1 VVQLANP
8 AEIEGGGIDVASGY
22 LYSPQALTRRLEKVR
37 AKMEEMGV
45 DSLLLTH
52 PDNRRYMSGFS
63 GHDQPPLDTA
73 GFLLIGPNDLC
84 LITDGRYGIQASREL
99 APELGISLAVHI
111 GKLIPT
117 VTEQIKNRNCKR
129 LGFESAH
136 LIHLWWQQLGEA
148 LPDSK
153 LVPTKSVVEPLR
165 MVKDEDELRILRR
178 AIAISDEAFNIVS
191 RRIEV
196 GMTEKQVAW
205 DIERTMRELGA
216 DERAFG
222 SIVAAGPNG
231 ALAHAV
237 PGDRPIREGEPIVID
252 MGAKLEGYSS
262 DMTRTICLGEPT
274 DKFREIYNIVLEAH
288 LRAEREL
295 KPGMSGREA
304 DALSRDVIE
313 GAGYG
318 EQFTHSLGHGIGLE
332 VHEGPSLRKTVEDT
346 IPEGAVTSVE
356 PGIYIEGWG
365 GVRIED
371 LVLFRHDGVEVLTQA
386 DKQDFMELVVTDDGR

>member
-8 AEIEGGGIDVASGY
+8 AEIEGGAEAPVSY
-22 LYSPQALTRRLEKVR
+22 LYSPETLARRLEKVR
-37 AKMEEMGV
+37 AAMESQKV
-45 DSLLLTH
+45 DSLLITH
-52 PDNRRYMSGFS
+52 PDNRRYLSGFS

-73 GFLLIGPNDLC
+73 GFLLIGPDDLC
-84 LITDGRYGIQASREL
+84 LITDGRYGIQASHEL
-99 APELGISLAVHI
+99 APELGFSLAVHI

-117 VTEQIKNRNCKR
+117 VTEQVQKRNCKR

-136 LIHLWWQQLGEA
+136 LIHMWWQQLTEA

-165 MVKDEDELRILRR
+165 MVKDADELELLRR

-205 DIERTMRELGA
+205 EIESTMRKLGA
-216 DERAFG
+216 DERAFATT
-222 SIVAAGPNG
+222 VAIGTNS
-231 ALAHAV
+231 ALAHATT
-237 PGDRPIREGEPIVID
+237 GDRLIREGEPIVID
-252 MGAKLEGYSS
+252 MGARLRGYNS
-262 DMTRTICLGEPT
+262 DMTRTICLGEPP
-274 DKFREIYNIVLEAH
+274 DKFKEIYNIVLEAN

-295 KPGMSGREA
+295 RPGMSGREA
-304 DALSRDVIE
+304 DALSRDVIDA
-313 GAGYG
+313 AGYG
-318 EQFTHSLGHGIGLE
+318 DNFTHSLGHGIGLE

-346 IPEGAVTSVE
+346 IPEGSVTSVE

-371 LVLFRHDGVEVLTQA
+371 LVLFKHDGVEVLTKA
-386 DKQDFMELVVTDDGR
+386 DMQGFI

>member
-1 VVQLANP
+1 MVQLANP
-8 AEIEGGGIDVASGY
+8 AEIEGGGTNAPHAY
-22 LYSPQALTRRLEKVR
+22 LYSPEAVARRLQKVR
-37 AKMEEMGV
+37 ASMERMEL

-52 PDNRRYMSGFS
+52 PDNRRYMSGYS

-73 GFLLIGPNDLC
+73 GFLLIGPSDLC

-99 APELGISLAVHI
+99 APDLGISVVVHP
-111 GKLIPT
+111 GQFLPT
-117 VTEQIKNRNCKR
+117 VAEQVKARGCKR

-136 LIHLWWQQLGEA
+136 LIHYWWQTLVEA
-148 LPDSK
+148 LPDAK
-153 LVPTKSVVEPLR
+153 LIPTRGVVEPLR
-165 MVKDEDELRILRR
+165 MVKDQDEMNIIRR

-191 RRIEV
+191 RRIEA
-196 GMTEKQVAW
+196 GMTEKQIAW

-237 PGDRPIREGEPIVID
+237 PGDRPIQEGEPIVID
-252 MGAKLEGYSS
+252 MGARLNGYNS

-274 DKFREIYNIVLEAH
+274 PRFREVYNIVLEAH
-288 LRAEREL
+288 LRAEREML
-295 KPGMSGREA
+295 PGMSGREA

-318 EQFTHSLGHGIGLE
+318 DYFTHSLGHGIGLE
-332 VHEGPSLRKTVEDT
+332 VHEAPSLRKTVEDT
-346 IPEGAVTSVE
+346 VPAGSVTSVE

-371 LVLFRHDGVEVLTQA
+371 LVLVKESGVEVLTQA
-386 DKQDFMELVVTDDGR
+386 DKHLSY